1 MTQVDLSS
9 PGLSLV
15 ACWSC
20 KGPVAPRALFCS
32 TCGAVQPP
40 GNADHFTRL
49 GLRPGYGLEAADLD
63 RQYFGFQ
70 RRLHPD
76 RFASRTAKERALSQQ
91 QATALNEAYE
101 TLKDPLKRAAYMLR
115 LAGLVLLVNGGIAV
129 YHVGVEQHWWASA
142 VCPASDRRGPVSVAD
157 LMAEMNKPAEV
168 HCDQPVWSFHG
179 ITMAALNIPFSS
191 LLGLVILALA
201 GRKP

>member
-1 MTQVDLSS
+1 MISASVLTICVL
-9 PGLSLV
+9 
-15 ACWSC
+15 
-20 KGPVAPRALFCS
+20 ALATALTAQYGF
-32 TCGAVQPP
+32 
-40 GNADHFTRL
+40 
-49 GLRPGYGLEAADLD
+49 GLRPCVLCMV
-63 RQYFGFQ
+63 Q
-70 RRLHPD
+70 RGPFVL
-76 RFASRTAKERALSQQ
+76 AGALAALSLRPSCSP
-91 QATALNEAYE
+91 ATVRL
-101 TLKDPLKRAAYMLR
+101 LLR